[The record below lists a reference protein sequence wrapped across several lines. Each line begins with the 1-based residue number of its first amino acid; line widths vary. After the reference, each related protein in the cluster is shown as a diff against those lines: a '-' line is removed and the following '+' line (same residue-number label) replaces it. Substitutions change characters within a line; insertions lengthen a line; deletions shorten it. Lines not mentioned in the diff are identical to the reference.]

1 MWLKQRTLSQQEC
14 TNTLKERET
23 GDCVKSLLNQYKFMH
38 ISYSYLCTHM
48 HMQTYIQ
55 THSLALALSLSC
67 YSHTYMYAHTHTH
80 THPTTH
86 KHACMHTH
94 SGFSLAFED
103 FWRMLDHLFPTC
115 MYMYTHREHT
125 ARTHKHIHT
134 SQWLERQI
142 RYEAVIDKHTSFY
155 IQPLP

>member
-23 GDCVKSLLNQYKFMH
+23 GYCVKSLLNQYKFMH

-67 YSHTYMYAHTHTH
+67 YSHTYMYAHTHTP
-80 THPTTH
+80 PTTH

-94 SGFSLAFED
+94 GGFSLAFED

-125 ARTHKHIHT
+125 ARTHKHTHT